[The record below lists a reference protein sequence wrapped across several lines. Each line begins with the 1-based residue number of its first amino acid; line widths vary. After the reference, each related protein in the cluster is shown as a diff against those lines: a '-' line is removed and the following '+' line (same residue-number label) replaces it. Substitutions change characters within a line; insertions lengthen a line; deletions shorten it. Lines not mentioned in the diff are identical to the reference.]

1 MSAAEMTEQAVAFV
15 GYPQKVVFVKTVTTG
30 DWITLAD
37 PGAVGISFNIA
48 TGQIYGNSA
57 QTALYATM
65 VATAASS
72 TTSSITYSTVSD
84 ASMLASG
91 GFYIRIADEIVY
103 VKSGGAATSGTLECI
118 RGCLG
123 TTAATHTG
131 ATGYILN
138 CIVLTTGTVG
148 QHVITYV
155 PLPNDPKAGTMIGG

>member
-1 MSAAEMTEQAVAFV
+1 MAAAEMTEEAVAFV
-15 GYPQKVVFVKTVTTG
+15 GYPQKVAFVKTVTTG

-37 PGAVGISFNIA
+37 PGAVGINLNTA

-72 TTSSITYSTVSD
+72 TTASITYSTVTD
-84 ASMLASG
+84 ASMLASSG
-91 GFYIRIADEIVY
+91 CYIRIENEIVY
-103 VKSGGAATSGTLECI
+103 VKAGGGATSGTLTVV

-138 CIVLTTGTVG
+138 CLVLTTGTVG

-155 PLPNDPKAGTMIGG
+155 PLPNDPRAGTMIGG